1 MENKKHINPL
11 VSGGILVDDQD
22 YFKKDE
28 VNMENNSLKASLA
41 LLTKIKNQKKGEINS
56 ALQNTYLKEENI
68 TPNNSY
74 AFDEPKIN
82 TNAQN
87 NQADYITTNPSNTYT
102 QSEFSAPQAE
112 SNAQNNVASTQ
123 VSQPTTPLYTT
134 QNTVNPKYES
144 QNNFG
149 QDTNQNNGQTY
160 SENNFG
166 FDAQNDAN
174 NASTQGAGITVA
186 DLDDENQNSLVE
198 KDEYIPEY
206 RKLID
211 EYLNQSGDTAQPTQ
225 SQFDYQGYQNQ
236 ESTQNQGAPLYNVN
250 QTAPIE
256 YDNNQY
262 MGENTIDEPQG
273 EPQYIV
279 NEKDKKGKR
288 GKKEKL
294 APTCTKEEIKEGK
307 GVAWLAYIVFFLPLL
322 FKKNN
327 PFVRWHANEGLELF
341 FMDILGVG
349 FFCIGWF
356 LKSNNAYI
364 TALYLVSL
372 TVGAILIILSIF
384 TRIMMIFFTLAG
396 KEAQHPWFFKK
407 FRFIK

>member
-56 ALQNTYLKEENI
+56 ALQNTYLQEENI
-68 TPNNSY
+68 TPQNSY
-74 AFDEPKIN
+74 SFDEPQELRN
-82 TNAQN
+82 TSN
-87 NQADYITTNPSNTYT
+87 NQVEYTQQNPTNTYT
-102 QSEFSAPQAE
+102 QSEFASAPTEPAF
-112 SNAQNNVASTQ
+112 QNN
-123 VSQPTTPLYTT
+123 QPSAPSYTT
-134 QNTVNPKYES
+134 QNTVTPIYE
-144 QNNFG
+144 
-149 QDTNQNNGQTY
+149 NQNNLGQ
-160 SENNFG
+160 EGQNNI
-166 FDAQNDAN
+166 DNSN
-174 NASTQGAGITVA
+174 SQGVGITVA
-186 DLDDENQNSLVE
+186 DLDSENQNSLVE

-211 EYLNQSGDTAQPTQ
+211 DYLNQNIETERPNQ
-225 SQFDYQGYQNQ
+225 SPFDYQSQ
-236 ESTQNQGAPLYNVN
+236 ENTQNQGAPLYNVN
-250 QTAPIE
+250 QTTPI
-256 YDNNQY
+256 DFNNSLPS
-262 MGENTIDEPQG
+262 ENTIDEPQG
-273 EPQYIV
+273 EPQYII
-279 NEKDKKGKR
+279 NEKDKKGKK
-288 GKKEKL
+288 GKIST
-294 APTCTKEEIKEGK
+294 PTCTKEEIKEGK

-349 FFCIGWF
+349 FFCVGWF

-364 TALYLVSL
+364 TALYLASL
-372 TVGAILIILSIF
+372 TIGAILIVLSIF